1 MDKIKQNIKETLTSG
16 IYNISAIE
24 RQTEISRHWMKK
36 IVNDEKVPSYIFMA
50 LNDYFNRGLKND

>member
-50 LNDYFNRGLKND
+50 LNDYFNRELKND

>member
-36 IVNDEKVPSYIFMA
+36 IVNDEKVPCYIFMA